1 MPPTDTTPLLPQS
14 EREPTP
20 APQGD
25 SHPITLRAC
34 HSPWQIINQKLL
46 FSIRLALTSYL
57 TSVAGV
63 ALKYKLQTE
72 DDHSAGRIPFEFST
86 VSFVLLWIYHL
97 LTSTW
102 TGSHTFQR
110 SNSDEDE
117 EPRDSSAQARI
128 AEFFTPP
135 DQPSTLQHM
144 SFSIFYTVTHVFTFL
159 HTLLYWFVFVPA
171 GHGGFKPPRFPHH
184 HHSPGNSTAVFYDP
198 DKGLFEEDD
207 IKAFS
212 IINVSTI
219 TAIIGLIEILGLN
232 SIRRQSPVIGHVAG
246 TAAASGLYLAWAGI
260 GKLATGH
267 WGLFFLDPEL
277 VGNSPGAAVAAAAA
291 FIIAA
296 LFIFV
301 WMYGLIAI
309 RQSITAAN

>member
-34 HSPWQIINQKLL
+34 HSPWQVINQRFLFYIRVLL
-46 FSIRLALTSYL
+46 SSYL

-63 ALKYKLQTE
+63 TLKYKLENE
-72 DDHSAGRIPFEFST
+72 DDHGAGRIPFEFST
-86 VSFVLLWIYHL
+86 ISFLLLWIYHL

-102 TGSHTFQR
+102 TGAHTFGR
-110 SNSDEDE
+110 SNPDRDG
-117 EPRDSSAQARI
+117 EPQDSSAQARI
-128 AEFFTPP
+128 AKFFTPP
-135 DQPSTLQHM
+135 HQPSTLQRT
-144 SFSIFYTVTHVFTFL
+144 SFSIFYTVTHVFSFL
-159 HTLLYWFVFVPA
+159 HTLLYWAVFVPS
-171 GHGGFKPPRFPHH
+171 GHGGFKPPKFPHH

-198 DKGLFEEDD
+198 NKGLFEEDD

-219 TAIIGLIEILGLN
+219 TAIIAILEIIGLN

-246 TAAASGLYLAWAGI
+246 TLAASGLYLAWAGV

-277 VGNSPGAAVAAAAA
+277 MGNSPEAAVAAAAG
-291 FIIAA
+291 FVIAA

-301 WMYGLIAI
+301 WMYGLIAM